1 MKPFAKRGLYA
12 AVLCAAPVVCAS
24 AQLDYDIAPETLTTF
39 DVATDTKT
47 LYAVGERGVVLTR
60 TKAEGSAW
68 KTHRLPTTKSLTS
81 MAVSDRSKV
90 IVGYGGTILRSD
102 TDSDNWT
109 MIGAEELTYGDPLMD
124 VVHLGDDRFIS
135 VGAFGLALLSED
147 GGRTWNKLT
156 LSEEYFDRHL
166 YSIMQAGNAWILIGE
181 SGSLFKTEDL
191 GQSWAQM
198 ESPYT
203 GSFFGG
209 LQTPGGAW
217 VLYGMR
223 GQVWRS
229 ENQGDSWTKSRTGIE
244 LAINA
249 HGVAKNGDVYLL
261 GNSGEFLASGDDGK
275 TFRRQTRA
283 PQHGDITSASRING
297 KWLISG
303 TRGVGL
309 AELGRGE

>member
-203 GSFFGG
+203 GSFFG
-209 LQTPGGAW
+209 L
-217 VLYGMR
+217 
-223 GQVWRS
+223 S
-229 ENQGDSWTKSRTGIE
+229 
-244 LAINA
+244 
-249 HGVAKNGDVYLL
+249 
-261 GNSGEFLASGDDGK
+261 
-275 TFRRQTRA
+275 
-283 PQHGDITSASRING
+283 
-297 KWLISG
+297 LIHI
-303 TRGVGL
+303 
-309 AELGRGE
+309 